1 MNKKNK
7 YIVLNSIKKLSLL
20 TIFLLVIILVFPVYN
35 TFENFVKYNRSGLI
49 DLYERASGPPRS
61 SLHLVGW
68 ELIKPLQK
76 FFFQAFNKDFSVV
89 GLPQVHLFIPEK
101 SLSNLQVDLPY
112 SSKVWQPGYLTYPDN
127 SIKEI
132 KIKNRGDNVR
142 NYVFD
147 KKSWRIKTKKNSLLN
162 GYRNWHYVVPRDK
175 SFLTEVISSKVSN
188 HLGLLNAERRL
199 VELFINSESAGILV
213 ESKRYDET
221 WLRKQNLM
229 PVNIYKLET
238 NINKVQK
245 ILQTSNSIQNPSHWN
260 DKRAFNNR
268 TIKKDYLLE
277 NTLDNINKSVNYR
290 NYSANHINFQFPET
304 IQIKEIIRKI
314 ISLEGHAST
323 LSFEKSS
330 LFMISDDQS
339 GHVTILPQDPRSE
352 YESIDLNN
360 GTKINNVIKRLMLDC
375 NQIQLCL
382 SIEDSKFRY
391 RTLSYLYQSIIYD
404 DILNKLSDELLKIR
418 DSLKIS
424 LKRDFARIDLLTN
437 LKEKIDLTFKPTT
450 NLQNFDKVIS
460 NINIYNKQ
468 LTFML
473 KSNPIINWSSIE
485 NNLKLFINGLVPAK
499 NFEIFLNHNFK
510 HYDSLKVF
518 FDTNANLKIDNM
530 DKELPISF
538 KDNKI
543 IIDATIL
550 SEFKN
555 NFSGKLNDQA
565 DFIWTEF
572 NFLFSHTLSINKV
585 FAQNPFSKVNFEISN
600 KLIQESRLP
609 SRFNIPIVKEKKSEV
624 KIIEGIW
631 IVDENKTFDE
641 PVIIKEGTKIFIKKN
656 KILVFRNKLVVNGS
670 TQEPVVV
677 DAYDENPFGSFVL
690 QGIKTNGSQINNFKI
705 SNGSGGRLNGINYLG
720 MFSIHN
726 ANNIIIRN
734 IELNKNKIYD
744 DSLHIVYSN
753 SIDIDG
759 IKINNANMDAID
771 IDISDVKIKNGH
783 IYNAGNDCFD
793 SMQSNVILKN
803 IIVKKCGDKGLSIGE
818 NSIIKVTDA
827 KISNNSIGI
836 EIKDES
842 IIKIED
848 IDFINND
855 IQISSFNKNWHYGNK
870 DASISIDKSVFRSK
884 NGINVIKAT
893 KKRKVKIFNSSVIG
907 KFSNTENLE
916 LDNLSFEEAEENR
929 KPFTKPIIDKIY

>member
-1 MNKKNK
+1 MDKKNK
-7 YIVLNSIKKLSLL
+7 YLVLNSIKKLSLL
-20 TIFLLVIILVFPVYN
+20 LIFLIVIFLVFPVYN
-35 TFENFVKYNRSGLI
+35 TFENFIKYNRSGVI
-49 DLYERASGPPRS
+49 DLYERHSGPPRS
-61 SLHLVGW
+61 SLHLIGW

-76 FFFQAFNKDFSVV
+76 FFFQAFNRDYSMV
-89 GLPQVHLFIPEK
+89 GLPQVNLYIPEK
-101 SLSNLQVDLPY
+101 SLSNLQADLPY
-112 SSKVWQPGYLTYPDN
+112 SSKIWQPGYLTYPDN

-132 KIKNRGDNVR
+132 QIKNRGDNVR

-147 KKSWRIKTKKNSLLN
+147 KKSWRIKTKKKSLLN
-162 GYRNWHYVVPRDK
+162 GYRNWNYIVPRTK
-175 SFLTEVISSKVSN
+175 SFLAEVITSKVSN
-188 HLGLLNAERRL
+188 HLGLLDSERRL
-199 VELFINSESAGILV
+199 VELFINRESAGILV
-213 ESKRYDET
+213 ESKYYDET

-238 NINKVQK
+238 NKNKVQK

-277 NTLDNINKSVNYR
+277 NTLDKINKSVINS
-290 NYSANHINFQFPET
+290 NYSANNINFQFPET
-304 IQIKEIIRKI
+304 IRIKELIRRI
-314 ISLEGHAST
+314 LSLDAHQAT
-323 LSFEKSS
+323 LVFDKSA
-330 LFMISDDQS
+330 LFMITDDQS
-339 GHVTILPQDPRSE
+339 GHVTILPQDEHSE
-352 YESIDLNN
+352 YELLDFNN
-360 GTKINNVIKRLMLDC
+360 DTKINNIIKRFMLDC
-375 NQIQLCL
+375 NQVHICL
-382 SIEDSKFRY
+382 SIEESKFRF
-391 RTLSYLYQSIIYD
+391 RMLSHLYQSVIYD

-424 LKRDFARIDLLTN
+424 LKRDFARIDSLTN
-437 LKEKIDLTFKPTT
+437 LKEKVDLTFKPAA

-473 KSNPIINWSSIE
+473 KSNPIINWSSTE
-485 NNLKLFINGLVPAK
+485 NNLKLFINGWVPAK
-499 NFEIFLNHNFK
+499 NFEIFLNHSFK
-510 HYDSLKVF
+510 HHNSLKVF
-518 FDTNANLKIDNM
+518 FDTNANLKIDDM

-543 IIDATIL
+543 IINTTIL

-555 NFSGKLNDQA
+555 NFSGKLNSQA
-565 DFIWTEF
+565 NFVWTEF
-572 NFLFSHTLSINKV
+572 NFLFSDTLSINKI
-585 FAQNPFSKVNFEISN
+585 FAQNPFSKVNFEILN

-609 SRFNIPIVKEKKSEV
+609 GRFNIPIVEEKKDEV

-631 IVDENKTFDE
+631 VVDENKIFDT
-641 PVIIKEGTKIFIKKN
+641 PVIIKEGTKIYIKKN
-656 KILVFRNKLVVNGS
+656 KNLVFRNKLVVNGS
-670 TQEPVVV
+670 PQEPVVV
-677 DAYDENPFGSFVL
+677 DAYGKNPFGSFVL
-690 QGIKTNGSQINNFKI
+690 QGNKTNGSQINNFKI

-803 IIVKKCGDKGLSIGE
+803 FIVQKCRDKGLSIGE
-818 NSIIKVTDA
+818 NSIIKVTNA
-827 KISNNSIGI
+827 KILENSIGI
-836 EIKDES
+836 EVKDES
-842 IIKIED
+842 ISKFDD
-848 IDFINND
+848 IDFIDND
-855 IQISSFNKNWHYGNK
+855 IQISSFNKNWNYGNN
-870 DASISIDKSVFRSK
+870 DASISIDKSIFKSK
-884 NGINVIKAT
+884 SEINLIKTT
-893 KKRKVKIFNSSVIG
+893 KKRKVRIANSLVIG

-916 LDNLSFEEAEENR
+916 LDNLSFEEVEENK
-929 KPFTKPIIDKIY
+929 KPFIKPIVGKIY